1 MTKKHDPEIYRTRL
15 FLITP
20 ADYETAAFAKVLT
33 ETLKGGDVASLL
45 ILPPKD
51 GDYQAAAKTLI
62 PIAQEHEIA
71 TLIHNDSQVMGR
83 SGADGLHLDGAVED
97 IVETVK
103 AHAGREVMGVACA
116 PTRHEAMEM
125 GEGPIDYLFF
135 GRLDGDTKPDIF
147 PKMFKLAEWWCSL
160 FEVPGVV
167 MGGNSLESVEQA
179 SKAGIDFVG
188 LRTAIWDAS
197 DPKAALN
204 HANQLLDTDFEARK
218 AALDA

>member
-20 ADYETAAFAKVLT
+20 PDYETAAFAKLLS
-33 ETLKGGDVASLL
+33 ETLTGGDVASLL
-45 ILPPKD
+45 ILPPKN
-51 GDYQAAAKTLI
+51 GDYQDAAKTLV

-71 TLIHNDSQVMGR
+71 TLIHNDSQIMGR
-83 SGADGLHLDGAVED
+83 SGADGLHLDGEVED
-97 IVETVK
+97 IVSTVK
-103 AHAGREVMGVACA
+103 AHAGREVMGVVSGT
-116 PTRHEAMEM
+116 TRHEAMEM

-135 GRLDGDTKPDIF
+135 GRLDGDTKADIF

-179 SKAGIDFVG
+179 SKAGIDFIG
-188 LRTAIWDAS
+188 LSTAIWDAA
-197 DPKAALN
+197 DPKAALAQ
-204 HANQLLDTDFEARK
+204 ANQMLDTDFEARK
-218 AALDA
+218 VALNA